1 MVPDMTAREV
11 NFDGLVGPTHNYAGL
26 SYGNVAS
33 SLNAKRVASPRQ
45 AALEGLSKM
54 LHLFRLGVAQA
65 VLPPQERPYLPLL
78 RGLGFRGSDAEV
90 LREAQESPVL
100 LASACSA
107 SSMWTANAATVAPS
121 ADSADGRVHF
131 TPANLGNKLHRS
143 IEPPATGRA
152 LQAIF
157 SDDRYFAHHPAL
169 PTSEAMGDEGAAN
182 HTRFASPLGSRGV
195 ELFVY
200 GRSAFDPSEPKPS
213 RYPARHT
220 KEAAEAIVRSHR
232 LDPAHVVLAAQ
243 NPAAIDAGVFHN
255 DVISVGHENVF
266 LHHELAFADTP
277 RTIQALAAACRD
289 IERPLVTVEAL
300 AAELPLPDVV
310 SSYLFNSQIVTL
322 PDGRLVLIAPTDV
335 EENARARAFVDRVLA
350 DPTNPLDSVHY
361 LNLRQSMQNGGGP
374 ACLRLRVVL
383 TEDEMRAAKPGVFMS
398 EALGA
403 ELEAWIKRHYRDRL
417 AAEDLADAGLIDE
430 GRRALDELTGIL
442 GLGSIY
448 EFQT

>member
-1 MVPDMTAREV
+1 MSAREV

-33 SLNAKRVASPRQ
+33 ALNAKRVANPRE
-45 AALEGLSKM
+45 AALEGLAKM
-54 LHLFRLGVAQA
+54 LKLYRLGVAQA
-65 VLPPQERPYLPLL
+65 VLPPHERPYLPLL
-78 RGLGFRGSDAEV
+78 HDLGFRGSDAEV
-90 LREAQESPVL
+90 LREAQRSPVL

-107 SSMWTANAATVAPS
+107 SSMWTANAATVTPS

-143 IEPPATGRA
+143 IEAPTTRRT

-157 SDDRYFAHHPAL
+157 RDERRFAHHPAL
-169 PTSEAMGDEGAAN
+169 PASEAMGDEGAAN

-200 GRSAFDPSEPKPS
+200 GRSAFDPAEPRPV
-213 RYPARHT
+213 RFPARHT
-220 KEAAEAIVRSHR
+220 KEASEAIVRAHR
-232 LDPAHVVLAAQ
+232 LDPAHAVLAAQ
-243 NPAAIDAGVFHN
+243 NPEAIDAGVFHN

-277 RTIQALAAACRD
+277 RTIRALSDACRHF
-289 IERPLVTVEAL
+289 ERPLVAVEAK
-300 AAELPLPDVV
+300 AAEVPLPDVV

-322 PDGRLVLIAPTDV
+322 PDGSMSLIAPTDV
-335 EENARARAFVDRVLA
+335 FENPRAKSFVDRVLA
-350 DPTNPLDSVHY
+350 EPTNPVKTVNY

-383 TEDEMRAAKPGVFMS
+383 TEDELRAAQPGVFMS

-403 ELEAWIKRHYRDRL
+403 QLEAWIRKHYRDRL
-417 AAEDLADAGLIDE
+417 AAEDLADPALIDE
-430 GRRALDELTGIL
+430 GRRALDELTQLLGI
-442 GLGSIY
+442 GSIY
-448 EFQT
+448 AFQG